1 MTSHL
6 NAHNQAVAWSVD
18 FGLVFSSF
26 YYSTFTFTFTF
37 GEDSM
42 LSSAEAV
49 ISFGPMGNSEIT
61 ERLYKSLWGFCK
73 PQKSV
78 WLNLLKFC
86 DIH

>member
-1 MTSHL
+1 MYPHQTS
-6 NAHNQAVAWSVD
+6 AGSY
-18 FGLVFSSF
+18 LVSHSRQW
-26 YYSTFTFTFTF
+26 YLTFTFTF
-37 GEDSM
+37 GEESM

-49 ISFGPMGNSEIT
+49 ITFGPMRNPEIT
-61 ERLYKSLWGFCK
+61 ERLYKSLRGFCK